1 MEMHITKENVEA
13 LLFWMENKSK
23 EELKKSNYYLLQE
36 EFLHADKYWPVY
48 DRKTKEEIINKHRER
63 RKKPPKHLE
72 EKMLFMENMEDLEKY
87 SGMDEEEIGA
97 LDEFEMSLY
106 EDSYLAVL
114 DFANSIIR
122 LRRQSELKYLASMER
137 LTRERDNLEPDDKV
151 WEKIINEVKDIN
163 SQEAFDYGEE
173 FETLYNELFVL
184 RRSDTDEDD

>member
-173 FETLYNELFVL
+173 FETLYKELFVL
-184 RRSDTDEDD
+184 RRSDIDEDD

>member
-13 LLFWMENKSK
+13 LLFWMENKSN

-63 RKKPPKHLE
+63 RKKPPKHME

-137 LTRERDNLEPDDKV
+137 LTREIDNLEPDDKV

-173 FETLYNELFVL
+173 FETLYKELFVL
-184 RRSDTDEDD
+184 RRSDIDEDD

>member
-48 DRKTKEEIINKHRER
+48 DRRTKEEIINKHRER

-173 FETLYNELFVL
+173 FETLYKELFVL
-184 RRSDTDEDD
+184 RRSDIDEDD